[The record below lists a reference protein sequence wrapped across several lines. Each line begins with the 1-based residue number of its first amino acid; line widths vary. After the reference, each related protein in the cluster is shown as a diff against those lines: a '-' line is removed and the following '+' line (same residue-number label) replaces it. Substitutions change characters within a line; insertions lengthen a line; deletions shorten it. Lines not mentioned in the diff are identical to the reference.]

1 MTGEQVHVVE
11 SLRKTAKIIDEYYGT
26 YGQRGCIEEAADMI
40 ERLSAD
46 LDAAKAENERIRQTH
61 VRHGAYQMEIEK
73 NRAMENDLIN
83 YEMNLK
89 RMEDK
94 LEQVKRERDAAVKDI
109 PHDCYYC
116 SNFVPGIKA
125 MCKCGCEITPLSI
138 YPHDKCKWQWRGPC
152 AENGG
157 GQK

>member
-1 MTGEQVHVVE
+1 MTEEQKNIFYTLKTRLEADVECGECPFNSCSKQ
-11 SLRKTAKIIDEYYGT
+11 SCTLWAA
-26 YGQRGCIEEAADMI
+26 IEMI
-40 ERLSAD
+40 EQMAAD

-94 LEQVKRERDAAVKDI
+94 LEQAKRERDAAARDFKVFVHDGYACKFCAKDRRECGS
-109 PHDCYYC
+109 HAGFDCEL
-116 SNFVPGIKA
+116 F
-125 MCKCGCEITPLSI
+125 E
-138 YPHDKCKWQWRGPC
+138 WRGPC